1 MVKKSIILH
10 KKIEKELYKLP
21 KIVQLKLKGL
31 LEILESEGKLEI
43 PFAKKLSKQEG
54 LFEIRIKH
62 KGQWRVIYA
71 YTINRSIII
80 LNVFLKKT
88 KKTPLKELNKSHK
101 RLKTYLKKK

>member
-1 MVKKSIILH
+1 MVKKSIILY
-10 KKIEKELYKLP
+10 KKIEKELSKLP
-21 KIVQLKLKGL
+21 KTVQLKLKGL

-71 YTINRSIII
+71 
-80 LNVFLKKT
+80 
-88 KKTPLKELNKSHK
+88 
-101 RLKTYLKKK
+101 